1 MFLTCDSSCFLKVSV
16 VIDDNMDVY
25 SETSRCL
32 ARISTTGHAYTRP
45 DITSIGF
52 TSNECK
58 ILATRQR
65 CTNHLLHLYS
75 DKGEPLT
82 REHIKKSLNSFNSI
96 VEHSSQTK
104 GENAKNN
111 LLALLRRNEGVRH
124 SLYSARSRKMEK
136 SQRSLT
142 ADARRASIAELET
155 KATVED
161 PLGAIIIRSLN
172 QDLSPSLRL
181 ERFLINLQKEGY
193 LTCSKKED
201 RKNVNKELT
210 RTMTPKG
217 AVCLKSKFLP
227 HPPVYLFERND
238 KDSFFNKIV

>member
-1 MFLTCDSSCFLKVSV
+1 
-16 VIDDNMDVY
+16 MDVY

-32 ARISTTGHAYTRP
+32 VRISTTGHAYTRP

-58 ILATRQR
+58 ILASRQR

-75 DKGEPLT
+75 DKGEALT
-82 REHIKKSLNSFNSI
+82 REHMKKKLNSFNSI

-104 GENAKNN
+104 GENN
-111 LLALLRRNEGVRH
+111 LLALLRRNEEVRH
-124 SLYSARSRKMEK
+124 SSHSARSRKREK

-142 ADARRASIAELET
+142 ADARRASIAKLET

-161 PLGAIIIRSLN
+161 PLGAIIIRSIN
-172 QDLSPSLRL
+172 QDLSPSVRL
-181 ERFLINLQKEGY
+181 ERYLTNLQKEGY

-201 RKNVNKELT
+201 RENVNKELT

-227 HPPVYLFERND
+227 HPPVYLFERNH